1 MGVVMG
7 EEKVRVPSRVLE
19 EIEAVRQSGHAEMND
34 HPLVSFVAN
43 HLGYRDTAEWIY
55 WHKKEYAEGVSRGF
69 YTDPN
74 ADAVEEATP
83 CWSVAASI
91 VLRARKPAGGT
102 PGARGAPRLRPG
114 NRGVQRRGRLAGSFI
129 ALPIRHHRLPSGSR
143 SHRQAG
149 RTGIFLR
156 PIRTVSSPCKLMMI
170 APVLFL
176 SSSAEASERSSLS
189 LVAGSSRLAQTWIRR
204 GEPGFSFF

>member
-91 VLRARKPAGGT
+91 VLRARNQQEA
-102 PGARGAPRLRPG
+102 
-114 NRGVQRRGRLAGSFI
+114 
-129 ALPIRHHRLPSGSR
+129 
-143 SHRQAG
+143 RQALAELLDSAP
-149 RTGIFLR
+149 GIVEFN
-156 PIRTVSSPCKLMMI
+156 VED
-170 APVLFL
+170 A
-176 SSSAEASERSSLS
+176 
-189 LVAGSSRLAQTWIRR
+189 W
-204 GEPGFSFF
+204 PGPS